1 MCGAKESA
9 DPGGLDLGVRTR
21 FAAIIQIM
29 ETFIVKPILFVAATA
44 LTLAPSLG
52 SADEIS
58 DTLEAALE
66 AYNAGDVAFALEEL
80 DFARQKMLS
89 LQANAFQQFLPEAPE
104 GWFRDIDT
112 EMAAGLAMMGGGMG
126 AGAEYRNDGGS
137 QYYSVTMMADNPMVV
152 SMGAMFSNAAV
163 MGMRVERVGR
173 QRVAVGEDQAIALV
187 DNRVL
192 VQVEGDDEDLLLEVM
207 GQIDFEALS
216 NFGR

>member
-1 MCGAKESA
+1 MKTQ
-9 DPGGLDLGVRTR
+9 LKWL
-21 FAAIIQIM
+21 AI
-29 ETFIVKPILFVAATA
+29 VTA
-44 LTLAPSLG
+44 LGMPTATLADDVSESLN
-52 SADEIS
+52 
-58 DTLEAALE
+58 AAME
-66 AYNAGDVAFALEEL
+66 AYEAGDIAFALEEL

-89 LQANAFQQFLPEAPE
+89 MQADSFQQFLPEAPE

-137 QYYSVTMMADNPMVV
+137 QYYSITMMADNPMVV

-173 QRVAVGEDQAIALV
+173 QRVAIGDDQAIALV
-187 DNRVL
+187 DNRIL
-192 VQVEGDDEDLLLEVM
+192 VQVEGDDEDLLLDVM

-216 NFGR
+216 DFGR